1 MHVCVHA
8 YSTYTCLSLK
18 RRGAGNLGKEV
29 REQSVQ
35 IVVEE
40 HFKQKKWSRRV
51 VSALALERTRSRK
64 TAEKKRSIDLRVL
77 LDVHF

>member
-1 MHVCVHA
+1 MCVCMHTVH
-8 YSTYTCLSLK
+8 TRLPLK